1 MHRFCASSSNA
12 FLVLCWAN
20 YHYLTTKV
28 YAYKFAG
35 KRYDTGDKFGYV
47 QAVID
52 FALCNEDFGP
62 KVRDYLKTIPDM

>member
-1 MHRFCASSSNA
+1 MLNDMQ
-12 FLVLCWAN
+12 
-20 YHYLTTKV
+20 KV

-52 FALCNEDFGP
+52 FAICNEDFGP